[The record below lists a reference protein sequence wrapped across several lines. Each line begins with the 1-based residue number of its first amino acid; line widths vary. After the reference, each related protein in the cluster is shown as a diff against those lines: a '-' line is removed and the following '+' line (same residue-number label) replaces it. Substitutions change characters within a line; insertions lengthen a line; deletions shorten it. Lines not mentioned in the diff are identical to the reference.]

1 MPRAIWTGS
10 LSFGL
15 VNIPIEVHT
24 AVRDHRPHFRM
35 LHAKD
40 RSPINFERICQKDGK
55 SVAWNDIVKGYEYE
69 KGHFVV
75 LDKEDFAAAALEK
88 TRRIDVLDFV
98 EADAIDDRYFDKPYY
113 LTAKKGGEVAYAL
126 LREAMNESGRIG
138 IAKFIMRETQHLAAV
153 EGIGDAL
160 VLSTL
165 RFADELVDTGS
176 LSFPSGKNLK
186 KSELTLAKTLVEN
199 LAAEWDPDK
208 YKDDYQENLMRVIK
222 AKMKGK
228 EAKLVTDERPRD
240 SNVIDLM
247 ERLRESLG
255 QSGNGRTKKTAAG
268 ARRRSLRSARASSGA
283 RVTPRRDLRQL
294 HESVAVAVPSPRPGS
309 QRHREI
315 RPRPCRQR
323 LPRDAFRV
331 VALDPLVQSCRFACR
346 SRAASHAHPLRLCPC
361 SEPFSILLQR
371 INALRHEA
379 LARQHRAT
387 HHAQHY
393 RDHH

>member
-24 AVRDHRPHFRM
+24 AVRDQRPHFRM

-69 KGHFVV
+69 KGQFVV

-98 EADAIDDRYFDKPYY
+98 EAQAIDDRYFDKPYY

-165 RFADELVDTGS
+165 RFADELVDTRS

-186 KSELTLAKTLVEN
+186 KTELNLAKTLVEN
-199 LAAEWDPDK
+199 LAAEWDPEK
-208 YKDDYQENLMRVIK
+208 YRDDYQENLMRVIK

-247 ERLRESLG
+247 ERLRASLG
-255 QSGNGRTKKTAAG
+255 QSGNGRIKKPARTKARKPAVRARKQRRKGHAA
-268 ARRRSLRSARASSGA
+268 A
-283 RVTPRRDLRQL
+283 
-294 HESVAVAVPSPRPGS
+294 
-309 QRHREI
+309 
-315 RPRPCRQR
+315 
-323 LPRDAFRV
+323 
-331 VALDPLVQSCRFACR
+331 
-346 SRAASHAHPLRLCPC
+346 
-361 SEPFSILLQR
+361 
-371 INALRHEA
+371 
-379 LARQHRAT
+379 
-387 HHAQHY
+387 
-393 RDHH
+393 

>member
-24 AVRDHRPHFRM
+24 AVRDQRPHFRM

-55 SVAWNDIVKGYEYE
+55 SVAWNEIVKGYEYD

-98 EADAIDDRYFDKPYY
+98 EAQALDDRYFDKPYY

-138 IAKFIMRETQHLAAV
+138 IAKFVMRETQHLAAI

-165 RFADELVDTGS
+165 RFADELVDTSS
-176 LSFPSGKNLK
+176 LTFPSGKNLK
-186 KSELTLAKTLVEN
+186 KADLNMARMLVDN

-228 EAKLVTDERPRD
+228 EAKLVADERPRD

-255 QSGNGRTKKTAAG
+255 QSGNGRTKKTVVRSKAKKTAVRARKQRRKGHAA
-268 ARRRSLRSARASSGA
+268 A
-283 RVTPRRDLRQL
+283 
-294 HESVAVAVPSPRPGS
+294 
-309 QRHREI
+309 
-315 RPRPCRQR
+315 
-323 LPRDAFRV
+323 
-331 VALDPLVQSCRFACR
+331 
-346 SRAASHAHPLRLCPC
+346 
-361 SEPFSILLQR
+361 
-371 INALRHEA
+371 
-379 LARQHRAT
+379 
-387 HHAQHY
+387 
-393 RDHH
+393 

>member
-24 AVRDHRPHFRM
+24 AVRDQRPHFRM

-55 SVAWNDIVKGYEYE
+55 SVAWNDIVRGYEYE

-98 EADAIDDRYFDKPYY
+98 EAQAIDDRYFDKPYY

-165 RFADELVDTGS
+165 RFADELVDTRS

-186 KSELTLAKTLVEN
+186 KTELNLAKTLVEN

-208 YKDDYQENLMRVIK
+208 YTDDYQENLMRVIK

-247 ERLRESLG
+247 ERLRASLG
-255 QSGNGRTKKTAAG
+255 QSGNGRIKKPARTKARKPAVRARKQRRKGHAA
-268 ARRRSLRSARASSGA
+268 A
-283 RVTPRRDLRQL
+283 
-294 HESVAVAVPSPRPGS
+294 
-309 QRHREI
+309 
-315 RPRPCRQR
+315 
-323 LPRDAFRV
+323 
-331 VALDPLVQSCRFACR
+331 
-346 SRAASHAHPLRLCPC
+346 
-361 SEPFSILLQR
+361 
-371 INALRHEA
+371 
-379 LARQHRAT
+379 
-387 HHAQHY
+387 
-393 RDHH
+393 

>member
-55 SVAWNDIVKGYEYE
+55 SVAWGDIVKGYEYE

-75 LDKEDFAAAALEK
+75 LAKEDFAAAALEK

-165 RFADELVDTGS
+165 RFADELVDTS
-176 LSFPSGKNLK
+176 SMSFPSGKNLK
-186 KSELTLAKTLVEN
+186 KTELNLAKTLVEN

-247 ERLRESLG
+247 ERLRASLG
-255 QSGNGRTKKTAAG
+255 QSGNGRIKKTARTKARKPAG
-268 ARRRSLRSARASSGA
+268 RARKQRRKG
-283 RVTPRRDLRQL
+283 
-294 HESVAVAVPSPRPGS
+294 H
-309 QRHREI
+309 
-315 RPRPCRQR
+315 
-323 LPRDAFRV
+323 
-331 VALDPLVQSCRFACR
+331 
-346 SRAASHAHPLRLCPC
+346 AAA
-361 SEPFSILLQR
+361 
-371 INALRHEA
+371 
-379 LARQHRAT
+379 
-387 HHAQHY
+387 
-393 RDHH
+393 